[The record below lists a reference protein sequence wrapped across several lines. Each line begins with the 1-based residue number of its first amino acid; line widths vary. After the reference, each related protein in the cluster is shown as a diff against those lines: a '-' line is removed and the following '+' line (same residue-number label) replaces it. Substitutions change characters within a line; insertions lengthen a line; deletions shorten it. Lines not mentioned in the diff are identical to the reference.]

1 MSSDGVKK
9 KSREN
14 GWSKLYE
21 KDKAYIILSS
31 VGVGKTKKIEIEFV
45 NVSDDTQILTL
56 GAGVHWFCKNNMALC
71 HYIGMRE
78 LELEMFGKGGAVGKP
93 KN

>member
-9 KSREN
+9 KSPEN

-31 VGVGKTKKIEIEFV
+31 VGVGKTKKINIEFI

-71 HYIGMRE
+71 HYIGIRE
-78 LELEMFGKGGAVGKP
+78 LENEMFGEEGPVGKS

>member
-9 KSREN
+9 KSPEN

-31 VGVGKTKKIEIEFV
+31 VGVGKTKKIEIEFI

-56 GAGVHWFCKNNMALC
+56 GAGVHWFCKNNMPLC

-78 LELEMFGKGGAVGKP
+78 LEKEMFGKEGPIGKP

>member
-1 MSSDGVKK
+1 VKK
-9 KSREN
+9 KSPEN

-31 VGVGKTKKIEIEFV
+31 VGVGKTKKINIEFI

-71 HYIGMRE
+71 HYIGIRE
-78 LELEMFGKGGAVGKP
+78 LENEMFGEEGPVGKS

>member
-1 MSSDGVKK
+1 MVRKRNPQKMDGQNCTK
-9 KSREN
+9 
-14 GWSKLYE
+14 

>member
-1 MSSDGVKK
+1 MKK
-9 KSREN
+9 KSPEN

-31 VGVGKTKKIEIEFV
+31 VGVGKTKKINIEFI

-71 HYIGMRE
+71 HYIGIRE
-78 LELEMFGKGGAVGKP
+78 LENEMFGEEGPVGKS

>member
-1 MSSDGVKK
+1 M
-9 KSREN
+9 
-14 GWSKLYE
+14 YE

-56 GAGVHWFCKNNMALC
+56 GAGVHWFCKINISLC

-78 LELEMFGKGGAVGKP
+78 LEHEMF
-93 KN
+93 